1 MSSSDLVVFVIDDDE
16 DIRSALTRSLG
27 IRGYTVETFGSAQ
40 AFLDAYTPDFLGCII
55 LDQGMPGMTG
65 PESVQAMKAGALDFL
80 EKPFRPEV
88 LVDRIEAAFETL
100 TRTSNARQKA
110 VAAKERLDTLTTR
123 EYEIVSLMVSDQANT
138 TSKEIARTLDIS
150 PRTVDHHRAR
160 ILEKLQT
167 KSIVEVATLWNAAKD
182 ATIPSFVVICEKCR
196 ASWGG
201 EDRAKIISIKFK
213 SMTRFC
219 VPMSWHGK
227 VIVVVN
233 FLDCWCAVVMYV
245 LGTPAVSLPNI
256 PSVGI

>member
-65 PESVQAMKAGALDFL
+65 LELQQVLVQKGQALPIIFITGHAGVPESVQAMKAGALDFL

-160 ILEKLQT
+160 ILDKLQT
-167 KSIVEVATLWNAAKD
+167 KSIVEVAALWNAAKD
-182 ATIPSFVVICEKCR
+182 A
-196 ASWGG
+196 
-201 EDRAKIISIKFK
+201 
-213 SMTRFC
+213 
-219 VPMSWHGK
+219 
-227 VIVVVN
+227 
-233 FLDCWCAVVMYV
+233 
-245 LGTPAVSLPNI
+245 
-256 PSVGI
+256 

>member
-27 IRGYTVETFGSAQ
+27 IRGYTVEAFGSAQ
-40 AFLDAYTPDFLGCII
+40 AFLDAYSPDFLGCII

-65 PESVQAMKAGALDFL
+65 LELQQVLVQKGQALPIIFITGHAGVPESVQAMKAGALDFL

-88 LVDRIEAAFETL
+88 LVGRIEAAFETL

-110 VAAKERLDTLTTR
+110 VTAKERLDTLTTR

-182 ATIPSFVVICEKCR
+182 A
-196 ASWGG
+196 
-201 EDRAKIISIKFK
+201 
-213 SMTRFC
+213 
-219 VPMSWHGK
+219 
-227 VIVVVN
+227 
-233 FLDCWCAVVMYV
+233 
-245 LGTPAVSLPNI
+245 
-256 PSVGI
+256 

>member
-65 PESVQAMKAGALDFL
+65 LELQQVLVQKGQALPIIFITGHAGVPESVQAMKAGALDFL

-182 ATIPSFVVICEKCR
+182 A
-196 ASWGG
+196 
-201 EDRAKIISIKFK
+201 
-213 SMTRFC
+213 
-219 VPMSWHGK
+219 
-227 VIVVVN
+227 
-233 FLDCWCAVVMYV
+233 
-245 LGTPAVSLPNI
+245 
-256 PSVGI
+256 